1 MNTETLNLILNGG
14 RVTRFHTQSFLKAE
28 TNAEHSF
35 FVAWVC
41 WWCMGG
47 KPSAELL
54 LAALSHDL
62 PEYVTGD
69 LPSPTKKLL
78 NGAMDAWEA
87 DLYKG
92 ADVLNYAMM
101 LNSEE
106 TYVLKFADLC
116 AGWLKCVYELQ
127 MGNTML
133 LPVQERYAQYMDACR
148 NKMSQASMQAAQE
161 LFAVM
166 KANPAFKELKHD

>member
-1 MNTETLNLILNGG
+1 M
-14 RVTRFHTQSFLKAE
+14 TRFHTQSFLKAE

-116 AGWLKCVYELQ
+116 AGWLKCEYERQL
-127 MGNTML
+127 GNKTL
-133 LPVQERYAQYMDACR
+133 RFVQERYATDIAECMLKMGVASGGAATELLELVTFATVPPLFTNPLNEYRRLR
-148 NKMSQASMQAAQE
+148 N
-161 LFAVM
+161 AV
-166 KANPAFKELKHD
+166 